1 MLVSKDTVWYKK
13 YDLEV
18 KKRVQLEQKL
28 EKYEERYTVLEQETG
43 RMLEFA
49 SSPRNADSE
58 FGSRIRKFSL
68 QNYQDDVKEEG
79 GEVEIQEFL
88 NYDESKEENLDG
100 EGKEGEEGDD
110 DKSKVD
116 KSKRLQNIRRT
127 KLNLPDLN
135 IDAITQ
141 RIAHKVESATLPIT
155 KREHSFDVSK
165 FIQTTP
171 FKNEAL
177 SNQASPTF
185 RSKTRMVNL
194 EGNDLELEES
204 VLDFEVSEKKC
215 VLCSRNLH
223 PVYEDLHTLQF
234 EYETLR

>member
-1 MLVSKDTVWYKK
+1 MLVCKDTVWYKK

-68 QNYQDDVKEEG
+68 QNYQDEE
-79 GEVEIQEFL
+79 
-88 NYDESKEENLDG
+88 K
-100 EGKEGEEGDD
+100 EGKELKPGFLDYEAVEEGINNDN
-110 DKSKVD
+110 SEG
-116 KSKRLQNIRRT
+116 SKRLQNIRKT

-141 RIAHKVESATLPIT
+141 RITSKVESATLPMT
-155 KREHSFDVSK
+155 KNEHNFDVSK
-165 FIQTTP
+165 FVNNTP
-171 FKNEAL
+171 FKKEAL

-185 RSKTRMVNL
+185 RSESRVINL
-194 EGNDLELEES
+194 EGNEVEQEES
-204 VLDFEVSEKKC
+204 VLNFEVAEKKC
-215 VLCSRNLH
+215 VLCCRNLH

-234 EYETLR
+234 DYETLR